1 MSLWLPGL
9 LVHLVLLLVLP
20 ELQHD
25 PGLLA
30 LPELLLLLLELLWLL
45 VCLWHLVLRYYPW
58 EDPVLLWLLVLQ
70 RRLVPLDSP
79 EQHFVLQW
87 HPELLLLPELRCFPG
102 VLLALL
108 ELL

>member
-9 LVHLVLLLVLP
+9 LVHQFLLLVLP
-20 ELQHD
+20 ELRYD

-30 LPELLLLLLELLWLL
+30 LPELLLLLLEHLWLL
-45 VCLWHLVLRYYPW
+45 VCLWHLVHRYSPW

-70 RRLVPLDSP
+70 LLLVPLDSP
-79 EQHFVLQW
+79 EQHFVLQLL
-87 HPELLLLPELRCFPG
+87 PELLLLPELRCFPG
-102 VLLALL
+102 VPLELL